1 MTDTNIDP
9 LAKVRHSDA
18 IFRGVLANITADQ
31 LANPTVNDLWDLRET
46 ISHVIW
52 GNLWAAGNLRTGDAE
67 YGTGDAIGDQD
78 PMQVYVESFDDMIG
92 ATQDPGNMERLIT
105 MPFGETP
112 ASIMITFRE
121 SELVHHAWDVA
132 KASGQDTNIAPK
144 LSETMLTWWQ
154 GQMDTEDS
162 RAGVFKMPTVAP
174 PDASPA
180 DRLAAYLGKP
190 V

>member
-112 ASIMITFRE
+112 ASIMITFR
-121 SELVHHAWDVA
+121 
-132 KASGQDTNIAPK
+132 
-144 LSETMLTWWQ
+144 
-154 GQMDTEDS
+154 
-162 RAGVFKMPTVAP
+162 
-174 PDASPA
+174 
-180 DRLAAYLGKP
+180 
-190 V
+190 